1 MTEKR
6 NKAAALK
13 YVAETDYAPR
23 VSATGKGMI
32 ADEIIK
38 KAKENNV
45 PIIEDASLVELLA
58 EININEVIPEE
69 LYKVV
74 AEVFAFIYRAD
85 QNMEKRDE
93 N

>member
-6 NKAAALK
+6 KKAAALK
-13 YVAETDYAPR
+13 YEAEADYAPK
-23 VSATGKGMI
+23 VSATGKGII

-38 KAKENNV
+38 KAKENNI

-58 EININEVIPEE
+58 ELNINEVIPEE
-69 LYKVV
+69 LYQAV

-85 QNMEKRDE
+85 QNIGKRDE
-93 N
+93 K